1 MSEHNETLA
10 DIVTEMRKRMK
21 SHYYSREGRNLM
33 RQYADR
39 IEAAW
44 KRQEQCYLDQIRDA
58 VNQWGH
64 EKYKAE
70 HAPVGNSAAMREAL
84 VRTDSFLS
92 ALGKWLKVND
102 EGQEYALAAGVIH
115 TLVEHALAK
124 PPRNCDV
131 GTAGEQEVRFRNY
144 CWNHSSRDK
153 NMECQ
158 CPIDAEGKA
167 GCKLTWAQMPYE
179 KGGAE

>member
-1 MSEHNETLA
+1 MSAATETLA
-10 DIVTEMRKRMK
+10 DIVAEMGRREN
-21 SHYYSREGRNLM
+21 SRYYPKVARNIM
-33 RQYADR
+33 RQYRTR

-84 VRTDSFLS
+84 VRTDLFLS

-102 EGQEYALAAGVIH
+102 EGQEYALAAGAIH
-115 TLVEHALAK
+115 TLVEHALAA
-124 PPRNCDV
+124 PPRNCDA
-131 GTAGEQEVRFRNY
+131 GTPEEQTARY
-144 CWNHSSRDK
+144 DK
-153 NMECQ
+153 FCNTNITVEKCCTD
-158 CPIDAEGKA
+158 CPALGVAD
-167 GCKLTWAQMPYE
+167 CKLAWAQMPYK
-179 KGGAE
+179 KGATK